1 MPVETVKIDFLGVY
15 SIHKGLFDMAR
26 KPFTPEEVRSIVERL
41 KEPAVFHNM
50 TADWPALH
58 WTAQHLSR
66 CMGKE
71 AVLFR
76 IGKRKTHQTPL
87 FETQCAYVEAT
98 LGEFLSWAGGESGPS
113 IGPFS
118 DYPLFDFWAY
128 ADYKYI
134 AKLFH
139 HKEAMFKEVV
149 WSDFGYPGRN
159 GAASTLWVGAEGANT
174 PCHLDTYGFNLVF
187 QVQGRK
193 RWHLFPPED
202 TSFMYPTR
210 IPYEESSIFSQV
222 NVPQPDLDRFPA
234 FRRARAHVVTLQPG
248 QVLLVPR
255 HWWHYVESVDS
266 VTVSI
271 NSWIELEEDSEARV
285 GEALTKTL
293 VCALKTTPSH
303 SNNDNWLNPT
313 EDSVA
318 SHDENMQYLSLA
330 VQACVD
336 KSRTGDSDQGQD
348 GCRSLKRDSSGVIKA
363 NSNQKEEKKNP
374 CFSPPFGPHLVPV
387 PFAGPSHVIKDICP
401 KDNSLSRDRNPPCSL
416 HLDSQSRTAGVASDP
431 TERDLHRRQ
440 EASGLFEHPQE
451 EGLPQA
457 SLCTSDLL
465 ECLVHPDVMAL
476 VSQLLLDR
484 QRELASSVTAKQ
496 SQGVVI

>member
-1 MPVETVKIDFLGVY
+1 
-15 SIHKGLFDMAR
+15 MAR
-26 KPFTPEEVRSIVERL
+26 KHFTPEEARSVVERL

-50 TADWPALH
+50 TTDWPALH
-58 WTAQHLSR
+58 WTAQHLSQ
-66 CMGKE
+66 CMGRE
-71 AVLFR
+71 SVVFR
-76 IGKRKTHQTPL
+76 VGKRKTHKTPL
-87 FETQCAYVEAT
+87 FETQCEYVEAT
-98 LGEFLSWAGGESGPS
+98 LGEFLSWSAGESGPS
-113 IGPFS
+113 IGSFS
-118 DYPLFDFWAY
+118 EYPLSDFWAY

-139 HKEAMFKEVV
+139 HKEAMFEEVV

-174 PCHLDTYGFNLVF
+174 PCHLDTYGFNLVL

-202 TSFMYPTR
+202 SSFMYPTR

-234 FRRARAHVVTLQPG
+234 FRRARAHVVTLEPG

-255 HWWHYVESVDS
+255 HWWHFVESVDS

-271 NSWIELEEDSEARV
+271 NSWIELD
-285 GEALTKTL
+285 G
-293 VCALKTTPSH
+293 
-303 SNNDNWLNPT
+303 
-313 EDSVA
+313 VA
-318 SHDENMQYLSLA
+318 SYDENMQYLSLA

-336 KSRTGDSDQGQD
+336 KSRTRDSDPSQD
-348 GCRSLKRDSSGVIKA
+348 GRRSLKRDSSGVNKA
-363 NSNQKEEKKNP
+363 NSNQKEEKDNP

-387 PFAGPSHVIKDICP
+387 PFAGPSHVMKDVCP
-401 KDNSLSRDRNPPCSL
+401 KDNSLSRDRNPPRAL
-416 HLDSQSRTAGVASDP
+416 VLDSQSRTAGSARDP
-431 TERDLHRRQ
+431 TDRDLHRGQ
-440 EASGLFEHPQE
+440 EASALSEQPQE
-451 EGLPQA
+451 QGLPRA
-457 SLCTSDLL
+457 SLSTSDLL

-484 QRELASSVTAKQ
+484 QRELTGSVTAKP
-496 SQGVVI
+496 SQGVI